1 MTRRKRYKKLWPSVQ
16 DYLDCDNPK
25 RTNQATRSMHQ
36 FQNPQFRE
44 QQRQSMLKRMQ
55 SAETRAHLRQK
66 SLALWQDPAYRAK
79 QLRVRAEQATIQ
91 HYHQQRWGNRDKGT
105 QHSEKMRA
113 RWSDP
118 AYKQRMSARMR
129 DAQQDPAR
137 RQRQSEISRLRWQ
150 DPAFKQRMSA
160 IMKRAQQRRRTAR

>member
-1 MTRRKRYKKLWPSVQ
+1 MTRRKRIRQSWPSVQ
-16 DYLDCDNPK
+16 DYLDCDHPK

-55 SAETRAHLRQK
+55 SAATRAHLRQK
-66 SLALWQDPAYRAK
+66 SLALWQDPAYRAR
-79 QLRVRAEQATIQ
+79 QLRVRAEQANRQ
-91 HYHQQRWGNRDKGT
+91 HCHQQRWGNRDRGT
-105 QHSEKMRA
+105 QHSAKMRA

-118 AYKQRMSARMR
+118 AYRQRMSAKMR
-129 DAQQDPAR
+129 LTQQDPAR

-150 DPAFKQRMSA
+150 NPEYRQRLSA
-160 IMKRAQQRRRTAR
+160 IMKRAQQRRRTAK